1 MRGSDDPIILLGMA
15 EESPTNAPQQA
26 SPPPKLEDHP
36 PSGAEAAHH
45 EEHSAPPH
53 DTHHKEANPSTID
66 EKPKKLGLV
75 GGIKE
80 IFRSLRSTDAPSRK
94 MAFLFIF
101 SLICLIGVF
110 VNGVF
115 LFRQNQVTSKAVT
128 TATKEH
134 QEKHRGAEHGG
145 KTDEGS
151 ETDHYKKRLAELGS
165 FQIELKSGDPE
176 AAATQVSNLAVL
188 EIVLLCD
195 TPETAGHMKHELP
208 KVRNILLNIFLAIE
222 RDELM
227 SNLGK
232 KKLKL
237 NMAKKLNTLLHSG
250 HVEDIFF
257 SKLVLN

>member
-15 EESPTNAPQQA
+15 EESSANAPQQA
-26 SPPPKLEDHP
+26 SPHTKLEDHP
-36 PSGAEAAHH
+36 PSGAEAAHGTAH
-45 EEHSAPPH
+45 HDEHSA
-53 DTHHKEANPSTID
+53 NPNKTE

-75 GGIKE
+75 GGMKE

-94 MAFLFIF
+94 MAFLFIL

-110 VNGVF
+110 VNGVI
-115 LFRQNQVTSKAVT
+115 LFRQNQFTSKAVT

-134 QEKHRGAEHGG
+134 REKHKSAGHGG
-145 KTDEGS
+145 KTEEGS
-151 ETDHYKKRLAELGS
+151 ETDHYKKRLADLGS
-165 FQIELKSGDPE
+165 FQIEIKSGDRE

-208 KVRNILLNIFLAIE
+208 KVRNILLNVFLALE
-222 RDELM
+222 RDDLI

-237 NMAKKLNTLLHSG
+237 NMVKKLNTWLPSG
-250 HVEDIFF
+250 QVEDIFF